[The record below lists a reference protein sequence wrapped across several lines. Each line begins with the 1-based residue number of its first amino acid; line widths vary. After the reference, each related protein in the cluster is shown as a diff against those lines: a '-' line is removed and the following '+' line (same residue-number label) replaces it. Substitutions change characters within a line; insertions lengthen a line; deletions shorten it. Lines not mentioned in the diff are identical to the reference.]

1 MKRSKSIPFVNH
13 INLKKTPLKE
23 DFKMIKKLGEGLYGE
38 VYLVENKATNK
49 LWVLKCHKKEVM
61 KEKFEEKFQS
71 EFDVIKKID
80 HPHIYTVYAF
90 YHDSENY
97 YILSEYLKGGE
108 LFDFLAK
115 RKTINEKEAY

>member
-49 LWVLKCHKKEVM
+49 L
-61 KEKFEEKFQS
+61 
-71 EFDVIKKID
+71 
-80 HPHIYTVYAF
+80 
-90 YHDSENY
+90 
-97 YILSEYLKGGE
+97 
-108 LFDFLAK
+108 
-115 RKTINEKEAY
+115 